1 MFLSARD
8 NEYNSNKYYIYTRF
22 FKKDK
27 TFLYQFVYVSLTFL
41 TFFFSQ
47 NIAFLIFTQTI
58 KSEPT

>member
-1 MFLSARD
+1 MFLSAKIT
-8 NEYNSNKYYIYTRF
+8 NIIQINIIYIRF

>member
-1 MFLSARD
+1 MFLSAKIT
-8 NEYNSNKYYIYTRF
+8 NIIQINIIYTRF